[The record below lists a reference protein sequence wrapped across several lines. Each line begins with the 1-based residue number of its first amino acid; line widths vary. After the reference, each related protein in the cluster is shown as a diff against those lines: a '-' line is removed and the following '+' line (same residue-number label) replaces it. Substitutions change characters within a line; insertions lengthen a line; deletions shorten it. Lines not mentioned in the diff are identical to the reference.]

1 MGRNFEAVPTTN
13 KANLLVLVVLM
24 VREDLHMDQGVI
36 HMGLV
41 DPPTTTPEVPHKALE
56 GLLKALEVLLKALL
70 VLLKPLGVLLKDKV
84 LLHMDPQIL
93 VPTAKLARER
103 WM

>member
-41 DPPTTTPEVPHKALE
+41 DPPTTTPEVPHKDLE
-56 GLLKALEVLLKALL
+56 GLLKALL

>member
-1 MGRNFEAVPTTN
+1 
-13 KANLLVLVVLM
+13 M

-41 DPPTTTPEVPHKALE
+41 DPPTTTPEVHHKDLE
-56 GLLKALEVLLKALL
+56 GLLKALL
-70 VLLKPLGVLLKDKV
+70 VLLKPLGVPLKDKV

-103 WM
+103 RM

>member
-41 DPPTTTPEVPHKALE
+41 DPPTTTPEVPHKDLE
-56 GLLKALEVLLKALL
+56 GLLKALL

-103 WM
+103 RM

>member
-1 MGRNFEAVPTTN
+1 MGRNLEAVPTTN

-41 DPPTTTPEVPHKALE
+41 DPPTTTPEVPHKDLE
-56 GLLKALEVLLKALL
+56 GLLKAPGVLLKALL
-70 VLLKPLGVLLKDKV
+70 GLLKPLGVLLKDKV

>member
-1 MGRNFEAVPTTN
+1 
-13 KANLLVLVVLM
+13 
-24 VREDLHMDQGVI
+24 
-36 HMGLV
+36 MGLV
-41 DPPTTTPEVPHKALE
+41 DPPTTTPEVPHKDLE
-56 GLLKALEVLLKALL
+56 GLLKAPGVLLKALL

-103 WM
+103 RM

>member
-1 MGRNFEAVPTTN
+1 
-13 KANLLVLVVLM
+13 
-24 VREDLHMDQGVI
+24 MDQGVI

-41 DPPTTTPEVPHKALE
+41 DPPTTTPEVPHKDLE
-56 GLLKALEVLLKALL
+56 GLLKAPGVLLKALL
-70 VLLKPLGVLLKDKV
+70 VLKALGVLLKDKV